1 MCIAIKP
8 ALATY
13 HFKMAKLMT
22 LQNTEKQIQR
32 FFHGTVV
39 VLLLGIFCNHSV
51 FADEQEKAILQGQV
65 ESTQQDLL
73 EINRDLKI
81 LEEQLLFPSE
91 TQVAVFLSSSPKNS
105 FSLDSVKLSINDK
118 QKIHHLYTEREL
130 DALGRGATQKLFTGN
145 LARGKHQLLM
155 VLIGRGPQGRPYR
168 KAAELEFEKKAGATY
183 VELKIEANAK
193 TNQPTFQFK
202 VWQ

>member
-1 MCIAIKP
+1 M
-8 ALATY
+8 TN
-13 HFKMAKLMT
+13 LMT
-22 LQNTEKQIQR
+22 RQDTAHQIPV
-32 FFHGTVV
+32 FFYGAVLF
-39 VLLLGIFCNHSV
+39 LLLGICCNHSV
-51 FADEQEKAILQGQV
+51 FANEQEKAILQGQV
-65 ESTQQDLL
+65 ESAQHDLL

-91 TQVAVFLSSSPKNS
+91 TQVAVFLSSPLRNS

-118 QKIHHLYTEREL
+118 QKIQHLYTEREL
-130 DALGRGATQKLFTGN
+130 DALSRGATQKLFTGN
-145 LARGKHQLLM
+145 LARGKHQLLI

-183 VELKIEANAK
+183 VELVIETDTK
-193 TNQPTFQFK
+193 TNQPSFQFK

>member
-1 MCIAIKP
+1 
-8 ALATY
+8 
-13 HFKMAKLMT
+13 MT
-22 LQNTEKQIQR
+22 ERMNFQDTPQQIRRFLQ
-32 FFHGTVV
+32 GLG
-39 VLLLGIFCNHSV
+39 LLLLLAIFPNQRG
-51 FADEQEKAILQGQV
+51 FAEEQEKTILQEQV
-65 ESTQQDLL
+65 ENAQQDLL

-91 TQVAVFLSSSPKNS
+91 TQVAIFLSSSPKNS
-105 FSLDSVKLSINDK
+105 FSLDSVKLSINDR

-130 DALGRGATQKLFTGN
+130 DALSRGATQKLFTSN

-168 KAAELEFEKKAGATY
+168 KAAELEFEKKVGATY
-183 VELKIEANAK
+183 VELIIASNDK
-193 TNQPTFQFK
+193 TNQPSFQFK